1 MRFRDM
7 KNKRT
12 EDVIAKWVWMLATTG
27 NPYAYFHRKRRWQ
40 SRIQFKP
47 DFGRISKLNKKIV
60 NIAFDLQEKKKS
72 GVRYKK
78 SERTVKIN
86 FLSSEFSENAKPQI
100 DAVNDVLNY
109 IFQKAFSRRF

>member
-1 MRFRDM
+1 M

-60 NIAFDLQEKKKS
+60 NIAFDLQEKKKVVS
-72 GVRYKK
+72 DIKK
-78 SERTVKIN
+78 RTYSEDKLFIIRI
-86 FLSSEFSENAKPQI
+86 Q
-100 DAVNDVLNY
+100 
-109 IFQKAFSRRF
+109 